1 MYTIQS
7 SNKRIAAVFFLLI
20 VQSGVF
26 ASKSRTN
33 CMYGIKTGEKEGWGE
48 PLVEPSTMNCIGDTR
63 SCLRIEVDEIGDP
76 NGERIKNFV
85 AMSCVEECTS
95 KYENVPQEQLNQEVI
110 NVVNKIERGF
120 KTDMIGAKA
129 RCCTTETC
137 NSEPIPEPSA
147 TPEPSAIPEPS
158 AGSNMAASFSFLTV
172 FVAAFYI

>member
-33 CMYGIKTGEKEGWGE
+33 CMYGIKAGEKEGWGE

-76 NGERIKNFV
+76 NGERSKLNFLIYPFKV
-85 AMSCVEECTS
+85 FYEFPISVLECF
-95 KYENVPQEQLNQEVI
+95 N
-110 NVVNKIERGF
+110 
-120 KTDMIGAKA
+120 AKLHVQ
-129 RCCTTETC
+129 
-137 NSEPIPEPSA
+137 PF
-147 TPEPSAIPEPS
+147 
-158 AGSNMAASFSFLTV
+158 ASL
-172 FVAAFYI
+172 